1 MKTFLKFIGYALA
14 AVLLL
19 VGSGAAYIHF
29 KGVPT
34 YDFDMPESIAQ
45 LQVPKDSASVARGA
59 KIASML
65 CKECHKDF
73 KTGNMTGH
81 LMTDMPKEF
90 GAIATMNITQDSLHG
105 IGAWTDG
112 ELYFYLRR
120 AVRRDGH
127 FNPIMGGYSLMADSD
142 IKAVVAWL
150 RSDDPSLASAPQEYP
165 PNNFNFLVKFLSNI
179 GAFKSPPLPAAAV
192 VVPDSSDQI
201 AFGRYLAN
209 GLFACFACHSAD
221 FKTMNT
227 QVPELSGGFYGGGN
241 PMLNY
246 DGELVPSANLTMD
259 KETGLG
265 NWTKE
270 QFREAT
276 KYGKNPKG
284 GPLYYPMFP
293 HTTLTDGEVDAM
305 WAYLQTVPVLKN
317 QVARYKP

>member
-1 MKTFLKFIGYALA
+1 
-14 AVLLL
+14 
-19 VGSGAAYIHF
+19 
-29 KGVPT
+29 
-34 YDFDMPESIAQ
+34 
-45 LQVPKDSASVARGA
+45 
-59 KIASML
+59 
-65 CKECHKDF
+65 
-73 KTGNMTGH
+73 
-81 LMTDMPKEF
+81 
-90 GAIATMNITQDSLHG
+90 
-105 IGAWTDG
+105 
-112 ELYFYLRR
+112 
-120 AVRRDGH
+120 
-127 FNPIMGGYSLMADSD
+127 
-142 IKAVVAWL
+142 
-150 RSDDPSLASAPQEYP
+150 
-165 PNNFNFLVKFLSNI
+165 
-179 GAFKSPPLPAAAV
+179 
-192 VVPDSSDQI
+192 
-201 AFGRYLAN
+201 LAN